1 MTHKPHKPRFPLSS
15 IVNSYY
21 ETKKISDDIK
31 LDWPRANDRPLVS
44 RDKGSRATNS
54 REAKVSINRVVK
66 SLMMLKRNYSG
77 MDRYASVTTEPTVM
91 KCSRL
96 VSRRY
101 RTRDNPPQ
109 TEALL
114 VDPDG

>member
-1 MTHKPHKPRFPLSS
+1 
-15 IVNSYY
+15 
-21 ETKKISDDIK
+21 
-31 LDWPRANDRPLVS
+31 
-44 RDKGSRATNS
+44 
-54 REAKVSINRVVK
+54 
-66 SLMMLKRNYSG
+66 MMLKRNYSG
-77 MDRYASVTTEPTVM
+77 MDRYASVNTEPTVV